1 METNREV
8 VYAHNAGKPSIPIP
22 QVTRSIV
29 QPLVTWLI
37 VLGEERKMTET
48 QFKAEFK
55 YQYIIAFIK
64 SLFEKGLITHEE
76 LLRIEKASRER
87 NRPIIT
93 ELNLY
98 NA

>member
-1 METNREV
+1 MEANREV
-8 VYAHNAGKPSIPIP
+8 VYAHNAGKPSIPIL
-22 QVTRSIV
+22 QATRSIA
-29 QPLVTWLI
+29 QQLGTWLI
-37 VLGEERKMTET
+37 VLGVERKMTET

-55 YQYIIAFIK
+55 YQYAIVFIK
-64 SLFEKGLITHEE
+64 TLYEKGLITHEE
-76 LLRIEKASRER
+76 LSRIEKASRER

>member
-1 METNREV
+1 
-8 VYAHNAGKPSIPIP
+8 
-22 QVTRSIV
+22 
-29 QPLVTWLI
+29 
-37 VLGEERKMTET
+37 MTET

-55 YQYIIAFIK
+55 YQYTIAFIK
-64 SLFEKGLITHEE
+64 SLYEKGLINHEE

-98 NA
+98 SA

>member
-1 METNREV
+1 MEASREA
-8 VYAHNAGKPSIPIP
+8 VYAHNAEKPSIPIL

-29 QPLVTWLI
+29 QQLATWLI
-37 VLGEERKMTET
+37 VLEVERKMTET

-55 YQYIIAFIK
+55 YQYTIAFIK
-64 SLFEKGLITHEE
+64 SLYEKGLITHEE

-98 NA
+98 SA